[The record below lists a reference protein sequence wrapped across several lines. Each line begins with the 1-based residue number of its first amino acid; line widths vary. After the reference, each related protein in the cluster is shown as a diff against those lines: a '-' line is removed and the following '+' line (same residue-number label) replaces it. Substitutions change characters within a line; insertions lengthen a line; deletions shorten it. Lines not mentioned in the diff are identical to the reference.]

1 MLKEQ
6 GMRAFSIPKGGIHLA
21 IQRPKGTQDLLPGV
35 IERWQYLEEQIRKI
49 CKEYGYEEIR
59 TPMFEAT
66 ELFQR
71 GVGETTDIVN
81 KEMYTFLDKG
91 DRSMTL
97 RPEGT
102 ASVCR
107 AYVENK
113 LYGGPQPV
121 KLYYIGPMFRYE
133 RPQSGRFRQFHQ
145 FGVEV
150 LGADKP
156 IVDAEV
162 ITLVWDLY
170 TRLGLKG
177 LEVHVNSVGC
187 PTCRAEHKS
196 KLQEF
201 LAPRREHLCK
211 DCQERYEKNPMRIL
225 DCKNPTCR
233 EITQGAPTTL
243 DMLCEDCGQHFK
255 ELQELLSAAKVV
267 YKVDPR
273 LVRGLDYYRKT
284 AFEVLVEDI
293 GAQSAICGGG
303 RYDGLVQEVGGPQTP
318 GIGFAMGM
326 ERVLAALN
334 LSEEA
339 QEVESK
345 VYLMLVALGEKAQKE
360 GFAIVSQLRKKG
372 IIANVD
378 LLGRSLKAQLKT
390 ADRTKA
396 KYAAILG
403 DEELEKGIVL
413 LRDLTIGEQEE
424 IALSE
429 LEDYVLKKYREDGS
443 V

>member
-1 MLKEQ
+1 M
-6 GMRAFSIPKGGIHLA
+6 A

-35 IERWQYLEEQIRKI
+35 VEQWQNLEEQIRKI
-49 CKEYGYEEIR
+49 CKEYGYQEIR
-59 TPMFEAT
+59 TPMFEST

-91 DRSMTL
+91 DRSITL

-102 ASVCR
+102 AAVCR

-156 IVDAEV
+156 MVDAEV

-170 TRLGLKG
+170 SRLGLKG

-187 PTCRAEHKS
+187 PTCRPEHKR

-201 LAPRREHLCK
+201 LEPHKEHLCK
-211 DCQERYEKNPMRIL
+211 DCQARFEKNPLRIL
-225 DCKNPTCR
+225 DCKNPSCQ

-243 DMLCEDCGQHFK
+243 DVLCEDCGSHFE
-255 ELQELLSAAKVV
+255 ELQNLLTAAEVV
-267 YKVDPR
+267 YKVNPR

-318 GIGFAMGM
+318 GIGFAMGV
-326 ERVLAALN
+326 ERVLAAKKLSQEN
-334 LSEEA
+334 LDEET
-339 QEVESK
+339 QEF
-345 VYLMLVALGEKAQKE
+345 LMLVALGEKAQSE
-360 GFAIVSQLRKKG
+360 GFAIISRLRKKG
-372 IIANVD
+372 MPVSID
-378 LLGRSLKAQLKT
+378 LLGRSLKAQLKA
-390 ADRTKA
+390 ADRVHA
-396 KYAAILG
+396 QYAAILG
-403 DEELEKGIVL
+403 EEELSKGIIIV
-413 LRDLTIGEQEE
+413 RDLRLGEQEE
-424 IALSE
+424 VSIQE
-429 LEDYVLKKYREDGS
+429 FEEYVLKKYKEDGN
-443 V
+443 

>member
-1 MLKEQ
+1 M
-6 GMRAFSIPKGGIHLA
+6 A
-21 IQRPKGTQDLLPGV
+21 IKRPKGTQDLLPGS
-35 IERWQYLEEQIRKI
+35 IEQWHYLEEQIRKI

-59 TPMFEAT
+59 TPIFEAT

-91 DRSMTL
+91 DRSITL

-121 KLYYIGPMFRYE
+121 KLYYMGPMFRYE

-150 LGADKP
+150 LGGDKP
-156 IVDAEV
+156 MVDAEV
-162 ITLVWDLY
+162 IALVWDLY
-170 TRLGLKG
+170 SRLGLKG

-187 PTCRAEHKS
+187 PTCRPVHKE

-201 LAPRREHLCK
+201 LTPHKEELCK
-211 DCQERYEKNPMRIL
+211 DCQSRFEKNPLRIL
-225 DCKNPTCR
+225 DCKNPHCQ

-243 DMLCEDCGQHFK
+243 DTLCEECGTHFN
-255 ELQELLSAAKVV
+255 EVQRLLEGAKVV
-267 YKVDPR
+267 YKVNPR

-334 LSEEA
+334 LSQ
-339 QEVESK
+339 QEDNEK
-345 VYLMLVALGEKAQKE
+345 QQFLMFVALGEKAQEK
-360 GFAIVSQLRKKG
+360 GFALVSSLRKKG
-372 IIANVD
+372 IPVSID
-378 LLGRSLKAQLKT
+378 LLGRSLKAQLKA
-390 ADRTKA
+390 ADREQF

-403 DEELEKGIVL
+403 EEELEQGKII
-413 LRDLTIGEQEE
+413 LRNLRLGEQEE
-424 IALSE
+424 IS
-429 LEDYVLKKYREDGS
+429 LEGLEKLLEEKYQEDEWA
-443 V
+443 

>member
-1 MLKEQ
+1 M
-6 GMRAFSIPKGGIHLA
+6 S

-35 IERWQYLEEQIRKI
+35 VEKWQDLEQHIRTI
-49 CKEYGYEEIR
+49 CREYGYEEIR
-59 TPMFEAT
+59 TPIFEAT

-91 DRSMTL
+91 DRSVTL

-113 LYGGPQPV
+113 LYGGQLPV
-121 KLYYIGPMFRYE
+121 KLFYMGPMFRYE
-133 RPQSGRFRQFHQ
+133 RPQAGRFRQFHQ

-187 PTCRAEHKS
+187 PTCRAEHRT

-201 LAPRREHLCK
+201 LAPRREQLCK
-211 DCQERYEKNPMRIL
+211 DCQDRFERNPMRIL
-225 DCKNPTCR
+225 DCKNPTCQ

-243 DMLCEDCGQHFK
+243 DTLCPDCSEHFEELK
-255 ELQELLSAAKVV
+255 ELLTAAGVHF
-267 YKVDPR
+267 KVDPR

-284 AFEVLVEDI
+284 AFEVLVENI

-303 RYDGLVQEVGGPQTP
+303 RYDGLVEQVGGPQTP

-326 ERVLAALN
+326 ERVLAALQASN
-334 LSEEA
+334 PLVRTMKKEF
-339 QEVESK
+339 VRF
-345 VYLMLVALGEKAQKE
+345 VALGEEAQKKC
-360 GFAIVSQLRKKG
+360 FTFVSQLRRNR
-372 IIANVD
+372 IPASID

-390 ADRTKA
+390 ADKVQAR
-396 KYAAILG
+396 YAAIVG
-403 DEELEKGIVL
+403 EDEMNREVVI
-413 LRDLTIGEQEE
+413 LRDLTLGEQ
-424 IALSE
+424 SE
-429 LEDYVLKKYREDGS
+429 LPFADVEKELIQKYREEQ
-443 V
+443 

>member
-1 MLKEQ
+1 M
-6 GMRAFSIPKGGIHLA
+6 A

-35 IERWQYLEEQIRKI
+35 VEQWQGLEEQIRKI
-49 CKEYGYEEIR
+49 CKEYGYQEIR

-91 DRSMTL
+91 DRSITL

-156 IVDAEV
+156 MVDAEV

-170 TRLGLKG
+170 SRLGLKG

-187 PTCRAEHKS
+187 PTCRPEHKQ

-201 LAPRREHLCK
+201 LEPHKEQLCK
-211 DCQERYEKNPMRIL
+211 DCQSRFEKNPLRIL
-225 DCKNPTCR
+225 DCKNSSCQ

-243 DMLCEDCGQHFK
+243 DVLCEDCAGHFA
-255 ELQELLSAAKVV
+255 ELKRLLTAAEVV
-267 YKVDPR
+267 YKVNPR

-326 ERVLAALN
+326 ERVLAALK
-334 LSEEA
+334 LS
-339 QEVESK
+339 QEHQDEDK
-345 VYLMLVALGEKAQKE
+345 KEFLMLVALGEKAQSE
-360 GFAIVSQLRKKG
+360 GFAIISRLRKKG
-372 IIANVD
+372 LPVSID
-378 LLGRSLKAQLKT
+378 LLGRSLKAQLKA
-390 ADRTKA
+390 ADRVQA
-396 KYAAILG
+396 KYAGILG
-403 DEELEKGIVL
+403 EEELSKGIII
-413 LRDLTIGEQEE
+413 LRNLRLGEQEE
-424 IALSE
+424 LTLKE
-429 LEDYVLKKYREDGS
+429 FEEQVLKQYKEDGNQ
-443 V
+443 

>member
-1 MLKEQ
+1 M
-6 GMRAFSIPKGGIHLA
+6 S

-35 IERWQYLEEQIRKI
+35 VEKWQDLEQHIRTI
-49 CKEYGYEEIR
+49 CREYGYEEIR
-59 TPMFEAT
+59 TPIFEAT

-91 DRSMTL
+91 DRSVTL

-113 LYGGPQPV
+113 LYGGQLPV
-121 KLYYIGPMFRYE
+121 KLFYMGPMFRYE
-133 RPQSGRFRQFHQ
+133 RPQAGRFRQFHQ

-187 PTCRAEHKS
+187 PTCRAEHRT

-201 LAPRREHLCK
+201 LTPRREQLCK
-211 DCQERYEKNPMRIL
+211 DCQDRFERNPMRIL
-225 DCKNPTCR
+225 DCKNPTCQ

-243 DMLCEDCGQHFK
+243 DTLCPDCSEHFGELK
-255 ELQELLSAAKVV
+255 ELLTAAGVH

-284 AFEVLVEDI
+284 AFEVLVENI

-303 RYDGLVQEVGGPQTP
+303 RYDGLVEQVGGPQTP

-326 ERVLAALN
+326 ERVLAALQASN
-334 LSEEA
+334 PLNNTMKKEF
-339 QEVESK
+339 VRF
-345 VYLMLVALGEKAQKE
+345 VALGESSQKKC
-360 GFAIVSQLRKKG
+360 FTFVSQLRREG
-372 IIANVD
+372 IPASID
-378 LLGRSLKAQLKT
+378 LLARSLKAQLKA
-390 ADRTKA
+390 ADKVQA
-396 KYAAILG
+396 QYAAIVG
-403 DEELEKGIVL
+403 EDEMNREVVI
-413 LRDLTIGEQEE
+413 LRDLTLGEQ
-424 IALSE
+424 SE
-429 LEDYVLKKYREDGS
+429 LPFAEAEKELIQKYREEQ
-443 V
+443 

>member
-1 MLKEQ
+1 M
-6 GMRAFSIPKGGIHLA
+6 S

-35 IERWQYLEEQIRKI
+35 IEKWQDLEQHIRTI
-49 CKEYGYEEIR
+49 CREYGYEEIR
-59 TPMFEAT
+59 TPIFEAT

-91 DRSMTL
+91 DRSVTL

-113 LYGGPQPV
+113 LYGGQLPV
-121 KLYYIGPMFRYE
+121 KLFYMGPMFRYE
-133 RPQSGRFRQFHQ
+133 RPQAGRFRQFHQ

-187 PTCRAEHKS
+187 PTCRAVHRT

-201 LAPRREHLCK
+201 LAPRREQLCK
-211 DCQERYEKNPMRIL
+211 DCQDRFERNPMRIL
-225 DCKNPTCR
+225 DCKNPTCQ

-243 DMLCEDCGQHFK
+243 DTLCPDCSEHFQELK
-255 ELQELLSAAKVV
+255 ELLTAAGVSF
-267 YKVDPR
+267 KVDPR

-284 AFEVLVEDI
+284 AFEVLVENI

-303 RYDGLVQEVGGPQTP
+303 RYDGLVEQVGGPQTP

-326 ERVLAALN
+326 ERVLAALQVSNPLNN
-334 LSEEA
+334 LTKKEF
-339 QEVESK
+339 VRF
-345 VYLMLVALGEKAQKE
+345 VALGEEAQKKC
-360 GFAIVSQLRKKG
+360 FTFVSQLRRKG
-372 IIANVD
+372 IPASID

-390 ADRTKA
+390 ADKA
-396 KYAAILG
+396 QARYAAIIG
-403 DEELEKGIVL
+403 EDEMNRQVVI
-413 LRDLTIGEQEE
+413 LRDLTLGEQTELPFAEAEE
-424 IALSE
+424 E
-429 LEDYVLKKYREDGS
+429 LIQKYREEQ
-443 V
+443 

>member
-1 MLKEQ
+1 M
-6 GMRAFSIPKGGIHLA
+6 A

-35 IERWQYLEEQIRKI
+35 VEQWQELEEQIRRI
-49 CKEYGYEEIR
+49 CKEYGYQEIR
-59 TPMFEAT
+59 TPIFEAT

-91 DRSMTL
+91 ERSITL

-121 KLYYIGPMFRYE
+121 KLYYMGPMFRYE

-145 FGVEV
+145 FGIEV

-162 ITLVWDLY
+162 ITLVWDLFK
-170 TRLGLKG
+170 RLGLKG

-187 PTCRAEHKS
+187 PQCRPEHKE
-196 KLQEF
+196 KLQAF
-201 LAPRREHLCK
+201 LAPRKEQLCK
-211 DCQERYEKNPMRIL
+211 DCQVRFDKNPLRIL
-225 DCKNPTCR
+225 DCKNPTCQ

-243 DMLCEDCGQHFK
+243 DTLCPDCAKHFA
-255 ELQELLSAAKVV
+255 ELQGLLDAAGVV

-303 RYDGLVQEVGGPQTP
+303 RYDGLVQEVGGPPTP
-318 GIGFAMGM
+318 GIGFAMGI
-326 ERVLAALN
+326 ERVLAAMKLAQK
-334 LSEEA
+334 EESA
-339 QEVESK
+339 EMKE
-345 VYLMLVALGEKAQKE
+345 YLMLVALGENAQRK
-360 GFAIVSQLRKKG
+360 GFALVSDLRQKG
-372 IIANVD
+372 VPASID
-378 LLGRSLKAQLKT
+378 LLGRSLKAQLKA
-390 ADRTKA
+390 ADRAQA

-403 DEELEKGIVL
+403 EEELEKGIII
-413 LRDLTIGEQEE
+413 LRNLRLGEQEE
-424 IALSE
+424 LALEDFSE
-429 LEDYVLKKYREDGS
+429 LVLNRYKNEEI
-443 V
+443 